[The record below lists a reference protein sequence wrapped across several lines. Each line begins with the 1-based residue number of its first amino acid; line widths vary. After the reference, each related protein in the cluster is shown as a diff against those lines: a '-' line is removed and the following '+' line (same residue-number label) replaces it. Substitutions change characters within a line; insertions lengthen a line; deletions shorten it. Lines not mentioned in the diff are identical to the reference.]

1 MSSYLEERIIAP
13 VANPDDVTRTVR
25 AVKGHLDPSRS
36 KLTFVNVIEKGGG
49 AIDKAPV
56 EAQRENAED
65 AFAVLEAELEE
76 PFEVDTKVRY
86 GTDVVEEII
95 DSADEM
101 DATAILFVPRPG
113 GTIARF
119 LSGNITSKLVNNNS
133 YATIVLPRPTE
144 RSDG

>member
-1 MSSYLEERIIAP
+1 MTGFLEERIIAP
-13 VANPDDVTRTVR
+13 VANPDDATRTAR
-25 AVKGHLDPSRS
+25 AVDERLDPNRS
-36 KLTFVNVIEKGGG
+36 KLTFVNVVEKGGG

-65 AFAVLEAELEE
+65 AFAVVETELADT
-76 PFEVDTKVRY
+76 FEVDTVVRY

-119 LSGNITSKLVNNNS
+119 LSGNITSNLVDNDR
-133 YATIVLPRPTE
+133 YAVIVLPRST
-144 RSDG
+144 DGNPN